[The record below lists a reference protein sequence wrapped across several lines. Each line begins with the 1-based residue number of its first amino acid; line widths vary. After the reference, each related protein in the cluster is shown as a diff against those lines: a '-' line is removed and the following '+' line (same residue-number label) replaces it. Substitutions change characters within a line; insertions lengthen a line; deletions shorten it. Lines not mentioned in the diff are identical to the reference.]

1 MAQHKFQP
9 MMSSPNTPTYIRP
22 GVVDGSAG
30 IMANTV
36 ANLIPGA
43 IQGYEGYQL
52 MQVRKEQDKNI
63 AALESS
69 WQADKDEAEASASIA
84 GQTSA
89 IENVWDSFDAGVEP
103 MGAVNLMEKE
113 IQSQVKKLEAAKAQG
128 RLSDAEFLARNTK
141 IVREAINRHPWMEAE
156 IYSAA
161 NRHLAAMGITD
172 ALTERAK
179 AAKSLSDA
187 NEQTM
192 KFYRQAFKD
201 ANMLHKFDQS
211 AGEAAWQA
219 QLSEYGE
226 RKTRLD
232 TVNDYL
238 NTNKAMSALELQQAL
253 NGGEAYKF
261 HDLETEDFQDT
272 LVRNLENAQTPQEY
286 DNAIASARL
295 QKETRLRQYRT
306 KLGSAAVTDEGKSF
320 LAQVEKDYDSIVDTL
335 VEAGNGKQGA
345 ERLKNRLEIVKAT
358 QGLEVREQFNP
369 ELIDISTKI
378 LTAFGDSVQKQL
390 RTLGLPTLNTAVKN
404 VLQMID
410 PKNGGEKAQGAA
422 VERGVPQ
429 AVVRGILDHNK
440 GWDNRDTQVMLTQIV
455 GSTNDAVTKGLVSEK
470 AGNTAINGILKSV
483 AQNAYKIQGQPVNP
497 EFARQVGVAVDKS
510 MGTTVTNLMTA
521 INEVMDNPAN
531 AGAKPPELDILPD
544 GSFVIRTG
552 DATADDKFNKYF
564 SALVN
569 NALDSFAAANGMSR
583 EKAAPKFYQKYMRNY
598 VPYEDLKV
606 QQDGELNIQTTRE
619 AEAALKAGRIT
630 QQEYDAI
637 IKEGFK

>member
-9 MMSSPNTPTYIRP
+9 MMSNPNTPTYIRP

-89 IENVWDSFDAGVEP
+89 IENVWDSFDAGVES

-141 IVREAINRHPWMEAE
+141 IVREAVNRHPWMEAE

-161 NRHLAAMGITD
+161 NRRLAAMGITD

-201 ANMLHKFDQS
+201 ANILHKFDQS

-226 RKTRLD
+226 RKARLD